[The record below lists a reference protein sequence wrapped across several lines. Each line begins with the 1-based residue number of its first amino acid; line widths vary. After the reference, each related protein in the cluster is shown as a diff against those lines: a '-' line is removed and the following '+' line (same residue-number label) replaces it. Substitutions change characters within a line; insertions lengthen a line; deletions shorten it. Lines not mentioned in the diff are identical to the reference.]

1 MPRAFPAPT
10 APTAPRSMP
19 RVPSPPASPTA
30 SRLAPSP
37 TAERRTQEPKAFLGG
52 GSEYDFPGTSAG
64 ELYDEFHARGGTPKT
79 AASGA
84 ARRSHAA
91 AKRAAMT
98 RAERREAQLE
108 RISKRGFVAALDQS
122 GGSTPRALA
131 LYGVT
136 DIRAEDKSE
145 MFDAAHA
152 MRTRIVT
159 SKAFDGAK
167 VLGAIL
173 FADTAFARR
182 VQGKPTASYLWEDKG
197 IVPFLKIDV
206 GLQPEANGVQLM
218 RDIDDLGV
226 TLSRCGRRDPKL
238 DDDDA
243 SSEDTGYPKPP
254 KPLNPGDGNPGLCIF
269 GTKARSVIRS
279 NDPNGIDALVAQ
291 QFELAS
297 RVMDHGLVPIVEPE
311 VDIDCKDKAGA
322 ETTLKAAL
330 VRHLDILETLAGD
343 EDDPQLVIFKLTLP
357 EDPSLYDSLV
367 ADPRVLR
374 VVALSGGYDREESV
388 RRLRRCRGV
397 SASFSRALTEGLRVD
412 MTDEEFDAALGA
424 SIGAIY
430 EAACT

>member
-182 VQGKPTASYLWEDKG
+182 VHGKPTASYLWEDKG

-226 TLSRCGRRDPKL
+226 TLRLCGGGGGREPKL
-238 DDDDA
+238 GG
-243 SSEDTGYPKPP
+243 EDG
-254 KPLNPGDGNPGLCIF
+254 PGSCIF

-279 NDPNGIDALVAQ
+279 NDPAGIDALVAQ
-291 QFELAS
+291 QFELAA

-330 VRHLDILETLAGD
+330 VRHLDILETLADAGD

-374 VVALSGGYDREESV
+374 VVALSGGYDREEST
-388 RRLRRCRGV
+388 RRLRTCRGV

-412 MTDEEFDAALGA
+412 MTDEELDAALGA

>member
-1 MPRAFPAPT
+1 
-10 APTAPRSMP
+10 
-19 RVPSPPASPTA
+19 
-30 SRLAPSP
+30 
-37 TAERRTQEPKAFLGG
+37 
-52 GSEYDFPGTSAG
+52 
-64 ELYDEFHARGGTPKT
+64 
-79 AASGA
+79 
-84 ARRSHAA
+84 
-91 AKRAAMT
+91 
-98 RAERREAQLE
+98 
-108 RISKRGFVAALDQS
+108 
-122 GGSTPRALA
+122 
-131 LYGVT
+131 
-136 DIRAEDKSE
+136 

-159 SKAFDGAK
+159 SEAFDGEK
-167 VLGAIL
+167 VFGAIL
-173 FADTAFARR
+173 FADTAFARL

-243 SSEDTGYPKPP
+243 SSEYTGYPKPP
-254 KPLNPGDGNPGLCIF
+254 KPLNPGDGDPGLCIF

-291 QFELAS
+291 QFELAA

-311 VDIDCKDKAGA
+311 VDIDCKDKARSPIHSLGFRFFWFFFVGFWQPVRVRRIASFSYHALTDASFVSLAQAGA

-330 VRHLDILETLAGD
+330 VRHLDILETLADAD
-343 EDDPQLVIFKLTLP
+343 EGNDPPTSVIFKLTLP
-357 EDPSLYDSLV
+357 EDPALYDSLV

-374 VVALSGGYDREESV
+374 VVALSGGYDREEST
-388 RRLRRCRGV
+388 RRLRSCRGV